1 MIFFMQT
8 ARTLTMATLAL
19 AASTALAQSGTPI
32 QLHIDLTDAARN
44 LIHVTETLPVHA
56 GENTFEYPQWI
67 QGDHRPNGPIDAVTG
82 VFFKAD
88 GKDLPWRRDL
98 IDMYAFHVTV
108 PKGVSS
114 VDLAFDFLAV
124 PGGFGSSTYRAL
136 SPNLVV
142 LEMSSTV
149 MYPANTPVHDIPV
162 VCSLHLPADWHYG
175 SALRTSSGDVDGSG
189 AGPDVTF
196 EKVSIEQLVDSPIIT
211 GRFFKQY
218 ALAPEISP
226 KHFID
231 IGADAADDVD
241 VKPEI
246 IEKYSQLVREASAL
260 YKSHHYDHYNFVLS
274 LSDEIRGE
282 GLEHHQSSDNGVE
295 EDYLS
300 NPVLFSL
307 EPDLLPHEFT
317 HSWNG
322 KYRRPIGLA
331 TPDYHT
337 PMKDDLLWVYE
348 GMTQYWGTVLAERSG
363 LETRQAYMDELAMTA
378 ARLND
383 GTPGRIWRN
392 VQDTADA
399 SQILRGGSPNWSNW
413 RRGQDYY
420 TEGLLIW
427 LDADTTI
434 RQLTHNQKSLNDFA
448 ALFLG
453 KGGNTTW
460 KVVPYNFDDVVKDL
474 NEIAPYD
481 WRGFLTERLDDHNP
495 HAPLGGIE
503 HGGYKLVY
511 TDKPSDL
518 EKVLLHSP
526 YGGGVD
532 VRYSLGLSPAKDGTL
547 SDVLFF
553 SPAFK
558 AGFAPG
564 DKIVAVNGHSYS
576 PTVLMQAV
584 KDAKTSTAPIEFIT
598 TRRGEYIV
606 RKIDYH
612 DGEKY
617 PHLERVD
624 GTPDLLGDILK
635 PMVPVRTAATAT
647 GADGALPAASTP
659 APAAK

>member
-1 MIFFMQT
+1 MSKQRLLPLVLF
-8 ARTLTMATLAL
+8 
-19 AASTALAQSGTPI
+19 ASTLVAGLNAVAQSGTPI
-32 QLHIDLTDAARN
+32 QLHIDLSDAARN
-44 LIHVTETLPVHA
+44 LIHVTETLPAHA
-56 GENTFEYPQWI
+56 GENSYEYPQWI
-67 QGDHRPNGPIDAVTG
+67 QGDHRPNGPIDSVTG
-82 VFFKAD
+82 VFFKSG

-98 IDMYAFHVTV
+98 IDMYQFHVDV

-114 VDLAFDFLAV
+114 IDLAFDFLAV
-124 PGGFGSSTYRAL
+124 QGGFGSSTYHAL

-142 LEMSSTV
+142 LEVSSAV
-149 MYPANTPVHDIPV
+149 IYPAGEKVHDIPV
-162 VCSLHLPADWHYG
+162 VASLHMPEGWHYG
-175 SALRTSSGDVDGSG
+175 SALRTSAADVDGSG

-196 EKVSIEQLVDSPIIT
+196 EKVSIEQLVDSPIIL

-218 ALAPEISP
+218 PLAPEITP
-226 KHFID
+226 KHYID
-231 IGADAADDVD
+231 IGADSADDLDIKQEV
-241 VKPEI
+241 
-246 IEKYSQLVREASAL
+246 IEKFSQLVREASAL

-282 GLEHHQSSDNGVE
+282 GLEHHQSSDNGVDA
-295 EDYLS
+295 DYLTDPS
-300 NPVLFSL
+300 NFAL
-307 EPDLLPHEFT
+307 EPDLLSHEYT

-348 GMTQYWGTVLAERSG
+348 GMTQYWGTVLAERAG
-363 LETRQAYMDELAMTA
+363 METKQDYLDALAFTA

-427 LDADTTI
+427 LDADTLI
-434 RQLTHNQKSLNDFA
+434 RQQTGGKKSLNDFA

-453 KGGNTTW
+453 KGGDTTW

-474 NEIAPYD
+474 NEVMPYD
-481 WRGFLTERLDDHNP
+481 WRTFLTERLESHNA
-495 HAPLGGIE
+495 HAPLDGLTR
-503 HGGYKLVY
+503 GGYKLVY
-511 TDKPSDL
+511 TDKPSDM
-518 EKVLLHSP
+518 EKAMLHSK
-526 YGGGVD
+526 YSGGVD
-532 VRYSLGLSPAKDGTL
+532 VRYSLGLSPGKDGTL
-547 SDVLFF
+547 NDVVFF
-553 SPAFK
+553 SPADK

-564 DKIVAVNGHSYS
+564 DKIVAVNGHAYS
-576 PTVLMQAV
+576 PSVLRDAV

-598 TRRGEYIV
+598 TRHDDYIV

-612 DGEKY
+612 EGEKY
-617 PHLERVD
+617 PVLERVD
-624 GTPDLLGDILK
+624 GTPDLLSDILK
-635 PMVPVRTAATAT
+635 PMTAAAATPTQTA
-647 GADGALPAASTP
+647 
-659 APAAK
+659 K